1 MSTFGPYIL
10 DHVLKK
16 TIKINYIDNKYS
28 QSLGSFSKSEPWL
41 KKKEDERTYWYQYP
55 KKKKKK
61 EKKRK
66 EKGNT
71 KAWWAS

>member
-28 QSLGSFSKSEPWL
+28 QSLGSFSKLS
-41 KKKEDERTYWYQYP
+41 KEIETQPQSLGYIYLFSPPFLLP
-55 KKKKKK
+55 KFHMQ
-61 EKKRK
+61 
-66 EKGNT
+66 NPT
-71 KAWWAS
+71 KT